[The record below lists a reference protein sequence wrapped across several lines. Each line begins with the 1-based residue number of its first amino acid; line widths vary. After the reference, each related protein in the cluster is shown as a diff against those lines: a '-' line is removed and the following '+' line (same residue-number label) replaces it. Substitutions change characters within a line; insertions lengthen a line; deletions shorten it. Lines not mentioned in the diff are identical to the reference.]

1 MACGEGTADQASD
14 AGVVGGPMWRRFAS
28 REGGECSPP
37 ETALQGPALVQGQHR
52 IRQFARTS
60 SCRDDPGRTAVG
72 AGGCGESGRWK
83 AGAGLPCGVVN
94 KTLMQ
99 IHDATLEAAVPIDSA
114 ACHCCSR
121 MAATF
126 SRKGIFRPAA
136 SGSVSGRG
144 TDFDAYQRTA
154 DRTVHPERGPCMSFT
169 WRYVLHDDG
178 SFCRI
183 GNIDG
188 SLDKGVRRRTRPA
201 SPSET
206 KTTIWPGP
214 APAATPNSWCT
225 GTAR

>member
-1 MACGEGTADQASD
+1 
-14 AGVVGGPMWRRFAS
+14 
-28 REGGECSPP
+28 
-37 ETALQGPALVQGQHR
+37 
-52 IRQFARTS
+52 
-60 SCRDDPGRTAVG
+60 
-72 AGGCGESGRWK
+72 
-83 AGAGLPCGVVN
+83 
-94 KTLMQ
+94 
-99 IHDATLEAAVPIDSA
+99 
-114 ACHCCSR
+114 

-136 SGSVSGRG
+136 SGSQWAG
-144 TDFDAYQRTA
+144 TDPLTLISER
-154 DRTVHPERGPCMSFT
+154 RIVTVHPERGPCMSFT

-188 SLDKGVRRRTRPA
+188 SLDKVSDEELAQLP
-201 SPSET
+201 PSET